1 MLKISHEKNEFLYG
15 TKCVVFFFEPFV
27 SLVYKDGFVLEE
39 IQCIKHQKALDIKP
53 VLPLILKP
61 GYKFTQ

>member
-15 TKCVVFFFEPFV
+15 TKCVVFFEPFV

-39 IQCIKHQKALDIKP
+39 IQCIEYQKALDIKP
-53 VLPLILKP
+53 VLQLILKP